1 MTHAELVNRSVAW
14 LYTSAGCGVV
24 ISETATYSTSEI
36 PDAIGW
42 ARGGSETY
50 LIECK
55 TSRSDFAADKK
66 KINRDQFGMGTY
78 RYYFTPPKLIGRDE
92 LPEGWGLA
100 WVYPSKIVRQRK
112 ADRRPP
118 CGIRAFREAALLYK
132 DLESHHDIRRG
143 ICPWPNARNAKIIA
157 ETRQHIDWVADTF
170 AAEQVKRQELS
181 DRIKQEHAEY
191 KAEKQEQLER
201 LKRWSE
207 ERESLTQPHSLG
219 N

>member
-1 MTHAELVNRSVAW
+1 MTHAELVSRSIAW
-14 LYTSAGCGVV
+14 LYTSMGCGVV

-112 ADRRPP
+112 ANRRSP
-118 CGIRAFREAALLYK
+118 CTIRTYREAALLYR

-143 ICPWPNARNAKIIA
+143 ICPWPNARNAKMIEEIGKHM
-157 ETRQHIDWVADTF
+157 EWVTNAF
-170 AAEQVKRQELS
+170 AEQQEVRMKLNE
-181 DRIKQEHAEY
+181 RIKKERSEQQE
-191 KAEKQEQLER
+191 EKQKRDER
-201 LKRWSE
+201 LKRWIE
-207 ERESLTQPHSLG
+207 QA
-219 N
+219 